1 MKGDY
6 PLKAFSRRIGLE
18 SAFVKVSGSYLLT
31 VTDMPS
37 KSLYPHFVNGCCGLT
52 ELTCCPESHRWSGA
66 ELGFAL
72 EPLSLWDVTQGRARV
87 SLRTASLWDLT
98 QGRARVSLRTASS
111 RQMAAGG
118 KVVLS
123 SRVMNVS
130 LLLGLVWVLLFH
142 KCNERKHIS
151 VPIKLLG
158 LYYILK
164 GKKENT
170 LLFSFDLKCE
180 VLWAEPITL
189 ALTLSDPVTPS
200 YRKYFVKSTLPSWNE
215 MYYTHNSPPK

>member
-1 MKGDY
+1 MRWKEII
-6 PLKAFSRRIGLE
+6 LWRHLAEELAWSQHLLH
-18 SAFVKVSGSYLLT
+18 VSSSYLLT

-52 ELTCCPESHRWSGA
+52 ELTRCPESHRGSGA

-72 EPLSLWDVTQGRARV
+72 EPFFLWDLTQRRARV
-87 SLRTASLWDLT
+87 SLCAT
-98 QGRARVSLRTASS
+98 SS
-111 RQMAAGG
+111 RQMVAGG

-123 SRVMNVS
+123 SRVMNMS

-158 LYYILK
+158 LK
-164 GKKENT
+164 GIIFWREKKKT
-170 LLFSFDLKCE
+170 LYCSHLIWNVRSSGQSQLHWPSP
-180 VLWAEPITL
+180 LQTQWL
-189 ALTLSDPVTPS
+189 LLTGNI
-200 YRKYFVKSTLPSWNE
+200 F
-215 MYYTHNSPPK
+215 